1 MGSCCS
7 RPDWGGTWV
16 VTIGHHPSEG
26 DSVFPHSRVTLAAQ
40 TQKHKCGSWNGYG
53 SYREEGS
60 PDLSL
65 KRWRNHSTPTLWS
78 CHWGEIER
86 EFGGMDFF
94 SSRSPS
100 LKISQNQGELTMPSP
115 VTLRL
120 SGSHK
125 SCLFCR
131 VLSSENYFGP
141 HILFPR
147 ANKPSKHHKA
157 PHPPELSPTSR
168 ARPH

>member
-1 MGSCCS
+1 
-7 RPDWGGTWV
+7 
-16 VTIGHHPSEG
+16 
-26 DSVFPHSRVTLAAQ
+26 
-40 TQKHKCGSWNGYG
+40 
-53 SYREEGS
+53 
-60 PDLSL
+60 
-65 KRWRNHSTPTLWS
+65 
-78 CHWGEIER
+78 
-86 EFGGMDFF
+86 
-94 SSRSPS
+94 
-100 LKISQNQGELTMPSP
+100 MPSP

-168 ARPH
+168 ESGRVRNSGLQGVKAELSMASPWSLQIEPAFHFSLLFSI